1 MFKTFDK
8 LNIEEQVIKKS
19 RFIALGDFVDSEK
32 GVNEWLADVKDK
44 YYDARHIAYAYRF
57 SFNNQVY
64 QKSSDDGEPSGT
76 AGKPILNLIIND
88 NLMNVVIA
96 VVRYFGGIKLGAGGL
111 TRAYAG
117 TAKML
122 QKYYVDR
129 LKEVNIICD
138 INNADRLIKYLNN
151 NNIKFSKNF
160 EEKLFVKA
168 YVVDE
173 QKLKNDLD
181 YVNFS

>member
-1 MFKTFDK
+1 MERWERISTFS
-8 LNIEEQVIKKS
+8 LSCCTFSVI
-19 RFIALGDFVDSEK
+19 RD
-32 GVNEWLADVKDK
+32 
-44 YYDARHIAYAYRF
+44 RRF
-57 SFNNQVY
+57 S
-64 QKSSDDGEPSGT
+64 T
-76 AGKPILNLIIND
+76 
-88 NLMNVVIA
+88 
-96 VVRYFGGIKLGAGGL
+96 
-111 TRAYAG
+111 TR
-117 TAKML
+117 L
-122 QKYYVDR
+122 
-129 LKEVNIICD
+129 CD